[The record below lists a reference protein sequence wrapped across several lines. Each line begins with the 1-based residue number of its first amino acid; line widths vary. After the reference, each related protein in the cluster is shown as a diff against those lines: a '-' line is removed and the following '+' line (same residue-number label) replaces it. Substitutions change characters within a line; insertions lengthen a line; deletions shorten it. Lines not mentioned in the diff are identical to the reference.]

1 MKACKLPFFIP
12 VKEAV
17 EFFLIIAFN
26 KHIKE
31 EIPLLFSSS
40 GKGIPGL
47 QTKTKKLIFTNMK
60 AKVGR
65 KICNEID
72 DPVYHDTLLILVCLN
87 PTVL

>member
-1 MKACKLPFFIP
+1 MKACEEPFFIP

-17 EFFLIIAFN
+17 EFFLYIAFS
-26 KHIKE
+26 KLIKE
-31 EIPLLFSSS
+31 EIPLLFAAP

-60 AKVGR
+60 AKVVR

-72 DPVYHDTLLILVCLN
+72 DPVYHDALLILLCLY
-87 PTVL
+87 PTAF